1 MKKRNIVLFVTCLL
15 ILLGVTG
22 CGNKKA
28 ISTSTFKS
36 ITEENNY
43 ITSDVTNQSISYE
56 YVNEATVAQSSEGFQ
71 IEFYVLDSESNAIN
85 MFNTNKDIF
94 ESYKGNTS
102 TETSSNIGN
111 NTIYTLTSNGYYM
124 HLCRVDNTLLYVRVL
139 DSYKDS
145 VKDIIK
151 KIGY

>member
-1 MKKRNIVLFVTCLL
+1 M
-15 ILLGVTG
+15 LGVTG

>member
-22 CGNKKA
+22 CGNKTA

-43 ITSDVTNQSISYE
+43 ITSDVTNQYISYE

-71 IEFYVLDSESNAIN
+71 IEFYVLDSESNAIS

-94 ESYKGNTS
+94 ESYKGNAS

-111 NTIYTLTSNGYYM
+111 NTSYTLTSNGYYM

>member
-43 ITSDVTNQSISYE
+43 ITSDVTNQYISYE